1 MRIRI
6 HNSQTEK
13 LSQAIKDEWQEAIGM
28 PEIKKVI
35 KKQQNSGMCF
45 VRSMGNPIALKALSG
60 K

>member
-28 PEIKKVI
+28 PETKKVI
-35 KKQQNSGMCF
+35 KKQQNSGMCLCAAWAILL
-45 VRSMGNPIALKALSG
+45 R
-60 K
+60 